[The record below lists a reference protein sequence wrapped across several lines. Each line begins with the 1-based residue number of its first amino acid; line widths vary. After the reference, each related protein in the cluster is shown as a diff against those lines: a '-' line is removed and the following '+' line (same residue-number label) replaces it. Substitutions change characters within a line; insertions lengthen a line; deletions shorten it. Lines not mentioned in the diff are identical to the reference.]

1 MPTTTPTTLTEAE
14 RAVAR
19 EIVRIAREELAFE
32 PAAMGFAGELGPGGS
47 VASGGGTGPGGNT
60 GLAAGAA
67 GGELLAAA
75 LDSLQLL
82 SLVVAVEDRFR
93 VVLAEEDAAGTR
105 TLADLA
111 RLVASRAEAGLLP
124 PSLPAGAAGAR

>member
-1 MPTTTPTTLTEAE
+1 VNPPVPTPAPLTEAE

-32 PAAMGFAGELGPGGS
+32 PAAMGFAGGEE
-47 VASGGGTGPGGNT
+47 GGG
-60 GLAAGAA
+60 
-67 GGELLAAA
+67 GEVLAAA

-93 VVLAEEDAAGTR
+93 VVLAEEDAAGTH

-124 PSLPAGAAGAR
+124 VSAPAGAGAR